1 MRTACAI
8 EVMRLLVRTAAF
20 VATIALGFACAPEED
35 APEPFARARGAPETG
50 RGEEAG
56 PETRDETTPRAPS
69 DGEDGPGKGRA
80 LPAGDPCEA
89 ANLGDGWY
97 CAASLDPTWSSNEL
111 YHCVGGRA
119 QTQKTCPFGCRAMP
133 PGQHD
138 VCAPDPS
145 APIQVPRVTIDAR
158 GMYFTEAT
166 VRGPIE
172 SGLKYMLSRIATST
186 GTTGTVTPITLVFR
200 QWGNS
205 YCGGRAGWDRAEIWC
220 PNGYPIQGDNQNY
233 VVNITMH
240 EIGHILAAQL
250 FGSPAAAG
258 RDTCENEG
266 LASWIA
272 GKYWMNKHPA
282 IPVGSFREAALDDI
296 ARGRAQLSMTNCVS
310 ASDGWY
316 TVYASF
322 FEYLEKFIPNGVR
335 KVATGAVAHTA
346 YIQGWKAWMQQ

>member
-1 MRTACAI
+1 MKPI
-8 EVMRLLVRTAAF
+8 VRTAAI
-20 VATIALGFACAPEED
+20 VTTIALGYACAPEED
-35 APEPFARARGAPETG
+35 APALVARARGGPETG
-50 RGEEAG
+50 RGEDAG
-56 PETRDETTPRAPS
+56 PETRDETTSPPPS
-69 DGEDGPGKGRA
+69 DGAGSM
-80 LPAGDPCEA
+80 PAGDPCET

-97 CAASLDPTWSSNEL
+97 CAASLDPTSSSNEL
-111 YHCVGGRA
+111 FHCVGGRA
-119 QTQKTCPFGCRAMP
+119 QTQKTCAFGCRVMP

-166 VRGPIE
+166 VRAPIE
-172 SGLKYMLSRIATST
+172 SGLTYMLARIATLT

-220 PNGYPIQGDNQNY
+220 PYGYPIQGDNRNY

-250 FGSPAAAG
+250 FGSPDAAG

-266 LASWIA
+266 FASFIA

-296 ARGRAQLSMTNCVS
+296 ARGRAQLSMTPCVS

-335 KVATGAVAHTA
+335 NVATGAVAHTA
-346 YIQGWKAWMQQ
+346 YVQGWKTWMEQ